1 MLSAWDGACWPARGH
16 DKFALINLMITRSHS
31 SLRCLAAA
39 IVVLFLGTP
48 PFAQQ
53 AFAQQTPVEVV
64 ELDPARTTI
73 EITLDAFLHTV
84 HGTFQVKRGNIT
96 LAPATLAP
104 VSSDPATAKADGL
117 VVVDAA
123 SGNTAN
129 DGRDK
134 TMHRKVLES
143 DKFPEVTF
151 TPVEIHGRLAPE
163 GDSQVAVQGVL
174 SLHGQNHDLTV
185 QAKVHV
191 TQGQWTADAEFAVP
205 YVMWGLKN
213 PSNLL
218 LHVKDTVQVQIHA
231 AGRIR
236 LPAPNAN

>member
-1 MLSAWDGACWPARGH
+1 
-16 DKFALINLMITRSHS
+16 MITRAQP

-39 IVVLFLGTP
+39 IVLLLLESP

-53 AFAQQTPVEVV
+53 GLAQQGLAQQTPAEIV
-64 ELDPARTTI
+64 ELDPARTTV

-84 HGTFQVKRGNIT
+84 HGAFQVKRGTIT
-96 LAPATLAP
+96 LAPATPAP
-104 VSSDPATAKADGL
+104 SPGDPPIEKADGL
-117 VVVDAA
+117 IVVDAT
-123 SGNTAN
+123 SGNTDN

-151 TPVEIHGRLAPE
+151 TPVEIRGRLAPE
-163 GDSQVAVQGVL
+163 GDSQVTVRGTL
-174 SLHGQNHDLTV
+174 GLHGQNHDVTV
-185 QAKVHV
+185 PAKVHI

-213 PSNLL
+213 PSNLV
-218 LHVKDTVQVQIHA
+218 LHVKDAVQVQVHA

-236 LPAPNAN
+236 PSTAAAN

>member
-1 MLSAWDGACWPARGH
+1 M
-16 DKFALINLMITRSHS
+16 MTRSHS
-31 SLRCLAAA
+31 SLRFLTAAVA
-39 IVVLFLGTP
+39 VLFLGTP
-48 PFAQQ
+48 LFAQQ
-53 AFAQQTPVEVV
+53 AFAQQTLVEVV
-64 ELDPARTTI
+64 ELDPARTTV
-73 EITLDAFLHTV
+73 EITLDAFLHAV

-96 LAPATLAP
+96 LTPATLAP
-104 VSSDPATAKADGL
+104 ATGNPATAKAGGL
-117 VVVDAA
+117 IVVDAT

-151 TPVEIHGRLAPE
+151 TPVEIDGHLAPE
-163 GDSQVAVQGVL
+163 GDSQVAVRGIL

-185 QAKVHV
+185 QAKVHI

-205 YVMWGLKN
+205 YVEWGLKN
-213 PSNLL
+213 PSNLV
-218 LHVKDTVQVQIHA
+218 LHVKDTVQVQVHA

-236 LPAPNAN
+236 PPAPNAN